1 VRKENEIN
9 FQKIYFSEGR
19 MKFSEEEKAKLLEGW
34 KRSGKSISAYVKEKG
49 LVRWTFT
56 KWLKAE
62 RDEKTGF
69 VEVTAEAVKQTT
81 QALQILIEKGDVKIH
96 IPLVSGRTE
105 LRAVMEWL
113 GGAL

>member
-1 VRKENEIN
+1 MNYSK
-9 FQKIYFSEGR
+9 
-19 MKFSEEEKAKLLEGW
+19 EEKAKLLEGW

-62 RDEKTGF
+62 RDSKFRF
-69 VEVTAEAVKQTT
+69 VEVPAAVLKTTAPVP
-81 QALQILIEKGDVKIH
+81 QILIEKGDVKIH
-96 IPLVSGRTE
+96 IPLGTCSGE

-113 GGAL
+113 GEAL